1 MDLNKA
7 QRMARSLSIKGSEG
21 CARDAQRK
29 IGEVDQM
36 DQDEPAATQEIAD
49 SRAHYRL
56 ANSEKLEEAREALAI
71 RVKAGGS

>member
-7 QRMARSLSIKGSEG
+7 QRMARSLSIKGIEG
-21 CARDAQRK
+21 CVRDAQRK
-29 IGEVDQM
+29 IAEVDQM

-49 SRAHYRL
+49 SRAYYRM